1 MKIINVFT
9 NKTDVSEKLSVTLKE
24 ILEKKN
30 FSVSYS
36 YNPNAILNIC
46 IGGDGA
52 FLRAVHNSCYSPIP
66 FAGINTGHLGF
77 YQEISPSDIENF
89 VEKYTKEEYKTET
102 LSLIDAEILY
112 RNNKIKM
119 HAINEFAIRY
129 LGSSIINIDVYI
141 DGNFLESFAGD
152 ALLVSTPYGST
163 AYNFSA
169 GGSVLFPSLKGYQ
182 LTSVAPINSKSY
194 RSLPN
199 SLVLPNMSKLKI
211 KFPNYDPNKTLLIVH
226 DGIENEF
233 HNYHDILEIVFY
245 PSEKAIK
252 RLVFDPNWYWN
263 NLRDKFL

>member
-1 MKIINVFT
+1 MTGVQTCALPIF
-9 NKTDVSEKLSVTLKE
+9 DV
-24 ILEKKN
+24 
-30 FSVSYS
+30 
-36 YNPNAILNIC
+36 
-46 IGGDGA
+46 
-52 FLRAVHNSCYSPIP
+52 
-66 FAGINTGHLGF
+66 
-77 YQEISPSDIENF
+77 
-89 VEKYTKEEYKTET
+89 
-102 LSLIDAEILY
+102 
-112 RNNKIKM
+112 
-119 HAINEFAIRY
+119 
-129 LGSSIINIDVYI
+129 
-141 DGNFLESFAGD
+141 
-152 ALLVSTPYGST
+152 
-163 AYNFSA
+163 